1 MEAGRQREP
10 SMRNLPPALARLP
23 AACRR
28 FGPYLLL
35 ELLLPGGTLM
45 AVLLYLVQRARAAGL
60 ARPIVPTRLVAAA
73 RWPRRAPVRWLV
85 PSACARE
92 GTC

>member
-1 MEAGRQREP
+1 
-10 SMRNLPPALARLP
+10 MRNVQPALASLRS
-23 AACRR
+23 ACRR

-45 AVLLYLVQRARAAGL
+45 ALLLYLAQRVRAAGGLGL
-60 ARPIVPTRLVAAA
+60 ARPIMPTRLVAVARWPKHGRGPSAA
-73 RWPRRAPVRWLV
+73 RWLASGAPWL
-85 PSACARE
+85 RE

>member
-1 MEAGRQREP
+1 
-10 SMRNLPPALARLP
+10 MRNVQPALASLRS
-23 AACRR
+23 ACRR

-45 AVLLYLVQRARAAGL
+45 ALLLYLAQRVRAAGGLGL
-60 ARPIVPTRLVAAA
+60 ARPLDPARLVAAA
-73 RWPRRAPVRWLV
+73 RWPKHRPGPSAARWLA
-85 PSACARE
+85 SAAPWARE

>member
-1 MEAGRQREP
+1 
-10 SMRNLPPALARLP
+10 MRNVQPALASLRS
-23 AACRR
+23 ACRR

-45 AVLLYLVQRARAAGL
+45 ALLLYLAQRVRAAGGLGL
-60 ARPIVPTRLVAAA
+60 ARPIDPARLVAAA
-73 RWPRRAPVRWLV
+73 RWPKHGTAASAARWLA
-85 PSACARE
+85 SAAPWARE

>member
-1 MEAGRQREP
+1 
-10 SMRNLPPALARLP
+10 MRNVQPALASLRS
-23 AACRR
+23 ACRR

-45 AVLLYLVQRARAAGL
+45 ALLLYLAQRARAAGGL
-60 ARPIVPTRLVAAA
+60 GLLRPVAPVRLVAAA
-73 RWPRRAPVRWLV
+73 RWPLRMPGPAAGGWLASAAP
-85 PSACARE
+85 CARE

>member
-1 MEAGRQREP
+1 
-10 SMRNLPPALARLP
+10 MRNLQPALASLRN
-23 AACRR
+23 ACRR

-45 AVLLYLVQRARAAGL
+45 ALLLYLAQRVRAAGGVGL
-60 ARPIVPTRLVAAA
+60 GRPIVPARLVAAA
-73 RWPRRAPVRWLV
+73 RWPMQRPGPAAVRWLA
-85 PSACARE
+85 SAAPCARE

>member
-1 MEAGRQREP
+1 
-10 SMRNLPPALARLP
+10 MRNVQPALASLRS
-23 AACRR
+23 ACRR

-45 AVLLYLVQRARAAGL
+45 ALLLYFAQRVRAAGGPGL
-60 ARPIVPTRLVAAA
+60 GHPIVPARLVAVA
-73 RWPRRAPVRWLV
+73 RWPRPGPAGARWLA
-85 PSACARE
+85 SAPPWARE